1 MNKSFY
7 HLAKLTSSIPLE
19 FFIRISRQRLL
30 LPFYHI
36 ISDKETVHIKHLYQ
50 VRTTSS
56 FEKDIDFY
64 LKHYSPITPD
74 MLIQSLKAGEPT
86 KKNSFLLT
94 FDDGLREFHDV
105 VAPILLRKGVSAICF
120 LNSDFIDNKDLFYRY
135 KTSILIEKLISQ
147 KNISKEII
155 NWFETKNLVIDS
167 TFSSLLTIK
176 YAQSDQLNELA
187 ELVGVDFN
195 QYLQTNKPYLDSNQI
210 NRLIKQGFSFGAH
223 SIDHPRYS
231 EISLVEQ
238 IRQTKESI
246 DFVENKFNL
255 DNRLFCFPFTD
266 TGVKNNFF
274 QLIFDIENSIADFT
288 FGSSGLKKDRI
299 KKNIQRIPMEI
310 EDFSAQEIIYG
321 EYIYYLCKSLLRK
334 NTINRLW

>member
-7 HLAKLTSSIPLE
+7 RFAKLTSSIPLE

-50 VRTTSS
+50 VRHTKS
-56 FEKDIDFY
+56 FENDIDFY
-64 LKHYSPITPD
+64 LKHYSPITPET
-74 MLIQSLKAGEPT
+74 LIQSLKTGEPI

-105 VAPILLRKGVSAICF
+105 VAPILLRKGLSAICF

-147 KNISKEII
+147 KNISKGII
-155 NWFETKNLVIDS
+155 NWFETKNLAIDS

-176 YAQSDQLNELA
+176 YAQCDQLNELA
-187 ELVGVDFN
+187 EVVDVDFN
-195 QYLQTNKPYLDSNQI
+195 QYLQTNKPYLDSTQI

-231 EISLVEQ
+231 EISLAEQ
-238 IRQTKESI
+238 IRQTQVSL
-246 DFVENKFNL
+246 DFVANKFHP
-255 DNRLFCFPFTD
+255 DNQLFAFPFTD
-266 TGVKNNFF
+266 FGVKNNFF
-274 QLIFDIENSIADFT
+274 QHIFDVENPIADFT
-288 FGSSGLKKDRI
+288 FGSSGLKNDRV
-299 KKNIQRIPMEI
+299 KKNLQRIPMEI
-310 EDFSAQEIIYG
+310 DNFSAQEIIYG
-321 EYIYYLCKSLLRK
+321 EYVYYLFKSLLKK
-334 NTINRLW
+334 NTINRP